1 MSDILTAIKVEE
13 LIKRFGDLT
22 AVNQISFKVDE
33 GELFGFLG
41 PNGAGKTT
49 TVRMLTGILKPDS
62 GNIKILGKSFKKQT
76 SSLKEEIGVVPEIA
90 NAYNDLTGWQNMML
104 NGELYGVPKKERKT
118 KGKNLLKEFG
128 IYDRKNSKVK
138 NYSKGMKQRLML
150 GMALINDP
158 SILFLDEPISG
169 LDVQSQQLIRDKIKE
184 LKNQGKTIFLTT
196 HNLLEADRLC
206 DTVGIINNGEIIA
219 INSPENLKTTIESS
233 KSVLV
238 SFSANPDNDVIRDLG
253 EVEYIVEEGDKIRIF
268 SSNPGLLVKK
278 LVNLANNN
286 DLEIRTMKTLGPSLE
301 EVFTELTG
309 GSK

>member
-1 MSDILTAIKVEE
+1 
-13 LIKRFGDLT
+13 
-22 AVNQISFKVDE
+22 
-33 GELFGFLG
+33 
-41 PNGAGKTT
+41 
-49 TVRMLTGILKPDS
+49 MLTGILRPDA
-62 GNIKILGKSFKKQT
+62 GNIKILGKNFKKQT
-76 SSLKEEIGVVPEIA
+76 SSLKEDIGVVPEIA
-90 NAYNDLTGWQNMML
+90 NAYEDLTGWQNMML

-118 KGKNLLKEFG
+118 KGKDLLKEFG
-128 IYDRKNSKVK
+128 IHDRKNSKVK

-169 LDVQSQQLIRDKIKE
+169 LDVQSQQLIREKIRE

-206 DTVGIINNGEIIA
+206 DTVGIINDGAIIA

-238 SFSANPDNDVIRDLG
+238 SFSANPDKETIRDLG
-253 EVEYIVEEGDKIRIF
+253 DVEDIEKQGDKIRIF
-268 SSNPGLLVKK
+268 SPNPGLLVKK

-286 DLEIRTMKTLGPSLE
+286 DLEIKTMKTLGPSLE

-309 GSK
+309 GSE